1 MRGYSSLLKE
11 ALTKMRKLF
20 WTRGTIVSL
29 MVALVMVLAA
39 CTGPEGPA
47 GPAGA
52 AGPAGPAGAAGE
64 AGAAGAAGAAG
75 EAGAAGAAG
84 ASGAAAT
91 ANPTSLTATQS
102 CVTKVVG
109 RGDDGFVEAGEQLVV
124 YGSGFDPDSLIVLAI
139 QLDPDIRMPIGDTRS
154 NEAGAFSAPMEFATK
169 GWADY
174 PPFPMKHPGVG
185 VWPIQAVDM
194 SNNIATVPMLWVDDK
209 CPTAGE
215 QIDVLRETF
224 AAGQDAQA
232 KGGAV
237 MTQ

>member
-1 MRGYSSLLKE
+1 
-11 ALTKMRKLF
+11 
-20 WTRGTIVSL
+20 
-29 MVALVMVLAA
+29 MVALVLVLAA

-47 GPAGA
+47 GASGATGATGATGA
-52 AGPAGPAGAAGE
+52 AGTSGAAGTAGE
-64 AGAAGAAGAAG
+64 AGT
-75 EAGAAGAAG
+75 AG
-84 ASGAAAT
+84 ASGSSAIAS
-91 ANPTSLTATQS
+91 PTTLTATS
-102 CVTKVVG
+102 TCITKVVG
-109 RGDDGFVEAGEQLVV
+109 RGDDGFVEAGEQIVV

-154 NEAGAFSAPMEFATK
+154 NAAGGFAAPMEFATK

-215 QIDVLRETF
+215 QINVLREAF
-224 AAGQDAQA
+224 GAGQAAQA
-232 KGGAV
+232 KGGALV
-237 MTQ
+237 TQ